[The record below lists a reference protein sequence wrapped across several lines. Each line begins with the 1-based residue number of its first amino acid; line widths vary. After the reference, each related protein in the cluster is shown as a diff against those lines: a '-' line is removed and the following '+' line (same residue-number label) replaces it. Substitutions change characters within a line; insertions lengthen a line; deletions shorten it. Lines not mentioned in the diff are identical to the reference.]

1 MANLNFHCS
10 ACDLDFFVHKYRSQ
24 TSKDQSGKIFMKY
37 LDAYNKNIVCPQCS
51 SSNIDK
57 RGEIQHFTAKTDS
70 QNL

>member
-1 MANLNFHCS
+1 
-10 ACDLDFFVHKYRSQ
+10 
-24 TSKDQSGKIFMKY
+24 MKY